1 MKHLIILVSTLS
13 IFNGCSEKIVYVDT
27 PKVHLQTW
35 RVEGPKGIQY
45 EIYEVGETK
54 IK

>member
-1 MKHLIILVSTLS
+1 L

-27 PKVHLQTW
+27 PKIHLQTW
-35 RVEGPKGIQY
+35 RVEEPKGIQY
-45 EIYEVGETK
+45 EIYEVGEAE

>member
-1 MKHLIILVSTLS
+1 L

-35 RVEGPKGIQY
+35 RVEGPKGVQY
-45 EIYEVGETK
+45 EVYQVDENETK
-54 IK
+54 